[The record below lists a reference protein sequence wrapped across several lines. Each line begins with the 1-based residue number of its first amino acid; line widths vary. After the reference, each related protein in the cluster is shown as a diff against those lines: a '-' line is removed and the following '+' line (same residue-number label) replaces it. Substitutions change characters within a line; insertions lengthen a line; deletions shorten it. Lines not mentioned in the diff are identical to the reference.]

1 MKRIPAKTW
10 YSLVPNLGEI
20 DNNYGELFD
29 DHNLIISQEISI
41 EIKITC
47 TNELKTQAQNF
58 IGNVKDMTKIWPL
71 KVSYVYKL
79 Y

>member
-10 YSLVPNLGEI
+10 YSLVPNLAEI
-20 DNNYGELFD
+20 DNSYGELFD

-47 TNELKTQAQNF
+47 TNELKT
-58 IGNVKDMTKIWPL
+58 
-71 KVSYVYKL
+71 
-79 Y
+79 

>member
-20 DNNYGELFD
+20 DNSYGELFD

-41 EIKITC
+41 EIKMYTC
-47 TNELKTQAQNF
+47 NL
-58 IGNVKDMTKIWPL
+58 
-71 KVSYVYKL
+71 YKQTENL
-79 Y
+79 GAEFYWKCQRYD